1 MGLRINSNIPSL
13 TALRKLNVSSANL
26 ARSMERLSTGLRIN
40 SASDDPSGLVISE
53 QLRAQIRSLQQASDN
68 ASNASNLLQT
78 GEAAL
83 SELNTL
89 LVSMR
94 EAAIYAMN
102 TGGASA
108 EQISAEQSS
117 LDQTL
122 EAIDRIASTTR
133 FASRSLFNG
142 ESGFDMVTRP
152 SEITDLNPVSMNFD
166 PTSAVTSF
174 DLRVTSG
181 ATQASLA
188 AVDPGTGT
196 ATTGGAVTLR
206 VTGPLGTQD
215 ITIPD
220 AADVDDMASAFNL
233 WRGSTGLYVDTAT
246 GEIVTEEYGSHV
258 KMRIE
263 QVAGP
268 GTFTGAGGAITAPGE
283 FVSSE
288 GTDVVATLNGVN
300 VNAIGNHISVVSS
313 VYAGTIDVAEG
324 TGPGTYTFQYR
335 NSGLTFQLS
344 NSTTAHDQAVIG
356 LPSLYAANLGRQSVT
371 TGGETKFGFLSSLSS
386 GGPNDLYN
394 DPENALR
401 IIDTAIDQI
410 SGVRAHLGSFIN
422 DNIEPTLREL
432 AVHMENLQASES
444 TIRDVDIARET
455 AELARNQVLYQA
467 GVSVMAQAN
476 QLPASVLQLLQ

>member
-1 MGLRINSNIPSL
+1 MCIRD
-13 TALRKLNVSSANL
+13 R
-26 ARSMERLSTGLRIN
+26 
-40 SASDDPSGLVISE
+40 
-53 QLRAQIRSLQQASDN
+53 LRAQIRSLQQASDN

-215 ITIPD
+215 ILSLI
-220 AADVDDMASAFNL
+220 
-233 WRGSTGLYVDTAT
+233 
-246 GEIVTEEYGSHV
+246 
-258 KMRIE
+258 
-263 QVAGP
+263 
-268 GTFTGAGGAITAPGE
+268 
-283 FVSSE
+283 
-288 GTDVVATLNGVN
+288 
-300 VNAIGNHISVVSS
+300 HI
-313 VYAGTIDVAEG
+313 
-324 TGPGTYTFQYR
+324 
-335 NSGLTFQLS
+335 
-344 NSTTAHDQAVIG
+344 
-356 LPSLYAANLGRQSVT
+356 
-371 TGGETKFGFLSSLSS
+371 
-386 GGPNDLYN
+386 
-394 DPENALR
+394 
-401 IIDTAIDQI
+401 
-410 SGVRAHLGSFIN
+410 
-422 DNIEPTLREL
+422 
-432 AVHMENLQASES
+432 
-444 TIRDVDIARET
+444 
-455 AELARNQVLYQA
+455 
-467 GVSVMAQAN
+467 
-476 QLPASVLQLLQ
+476 